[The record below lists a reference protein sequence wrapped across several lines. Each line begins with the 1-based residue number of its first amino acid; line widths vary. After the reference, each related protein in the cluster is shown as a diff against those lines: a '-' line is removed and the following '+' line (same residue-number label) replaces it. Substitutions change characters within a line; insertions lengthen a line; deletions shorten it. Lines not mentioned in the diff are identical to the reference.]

1 MIKEMQLLNI
11 PSESIL
17 TPVTAICGQTQGFT
31 HKVKQKRSWAVCG
44 SPVGI

>member
-17 TPVTAICGQTQGFT
+17 TPITAILGQRQGIT
-31 HKVKQKRSWAVCG
+31 HKAKQKHSWAVCG
-44 SPVGI
+44 SLVDI